1 MKKDLI
7 FYFSLLLLSI
17 ILSYKTQGDYT
28 YGIAYVLLFVFADLL
43 KKCKTQKLINIIVL
57 IFLPL
62 FLGSLL
68 IFIETGFSQNLYLF
82 IIIWMIF
89 TSTVMIRILH
99 QTFSKQS

>member
-43 KKCKTQKLINIIVL
+43 KKCKTQKLTYIIH
-57 IFLPL
+57 
-62 FLGSLL
+62 
-68 IFIETGFSQNLYLF
+68 GFAVKVAESH
-82 IIIWMIF
+82 IV
-89 TSTVMIRILH
+89 T
-99 QTFSKQS
+99 TF